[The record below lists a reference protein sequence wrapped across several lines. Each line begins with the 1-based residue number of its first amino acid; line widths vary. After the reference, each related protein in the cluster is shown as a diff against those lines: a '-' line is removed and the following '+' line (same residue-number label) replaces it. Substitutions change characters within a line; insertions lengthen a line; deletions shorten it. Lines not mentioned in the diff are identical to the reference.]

1 MRFHNGAPLYSAK
14 DLLTFLGCTHSS
26 ALDLQLA
33 GGAIT
38 ADDDEDDP
46 YLELLKEKGNAH
58 EAHYLEDLKRQGRSV
73 REIARVASLDEMAE
87 LTRAA
92 MREGVDVIYQG
103 ALVELPWHGYS
114 DFLLR
119 VEKPSALGPWSYEV
133 ADTKLA
139 RSAKPKHVL
148 QLCLYS
154 QMVAREQDLMPTN
167 AHVVLG
173 DSAQFTFALND
184 YIYYCDAAKRRFLS
198 FMADKARETFAEPCE
213 HCGMCRWSGRCEKE
227 WDETDHLS
235 LVARLAGPQARKLR
249 SAGVTTLR
257 ELAELPTG
265 TSVSKLQPETLARL
279 RDQAKLQF
287 GKRATG
293 TNAVETLPLEPRRG
307 FARLPEPDAG
317 DLFFDMEGDP
327 VYSPEGSLEYLFG
340 FHFLDD
346 DGKETFRAFW
356 AHDRAS
362 EKTAFEGA
370 LDFIVER
377 LRRFPKAYVY
387 HYAAYEETAL
397 RRLARQYGTSKRQ
410 QDDAIMR
417 LAQAHGTRENE
428 VDDLLRDRKLVDL
441 YKVVREGIRISE
453 PSYSLKNLEVFFAEE
468 RTETIKSG
476 GDSVVAFE
484 RWLVLRD
491 DAILKEIEVYNAFDC
506 RSTMQCRDWLLTL
519 RPAEVEWFDPAQ
531 EKSDADAE
539 KEAKRRLADAHI
551 LELREQLAAGAAEG
565 DLEWRELL
573 GHLLEYHRREARR
586 EWWDY
591 FKRLGATREF
601 HIDDIECIGGLVRDP
616 AVPPR
621 PEKRSM
627 LHTFTFPDQE
637 FKLKEGSVVR
647 ADTGKSLEIF
657 TLDEAM
663 RRLEL
668 KVGPSQA
675 PLVDDFALIPC
686 GPRDDTSLRDAIER
700 FAVDVIA
707 GRTDGRGAVLS
718 ILRRDLPRMHGDVIL
733 HSDDPEALLTGTV
746 DAIARMRDTH
756 LVIQGPPGTGKTY
769 TSAHAIVSLLE
780 SGKRVGVT
788 SMTHKAINNLL
799 ECVEELA
806 AQRGVTFKGV
816 KKNSEDEQKLCG
828 TFIVDMKDNK
838 FVGDTSYQ
846 LIAGTAWLFAR
857 SELDGAL
864 DYLFIDEA
872 GQVCL
877 ANVVAMGGCARDI
890 VLVGDQ
896 MQLAQPVKGA
906 HPGGSGV
913 SALDYLMRNWAT
925 VPRDRGILLARTWRM
940 HPALCGFVSAAYYDS
955 RLEPHVSTSRQ
966 AILGDASGD
975 DGFASVGLR
984 FAHVQHDD
992 CSQRSTEE
1000 AERVAE
1006 LYDGLLGREWINRLG
1021 ETNEISVDDILVVS
1035 PYNMQVKLP
1044 EETLPHG
1051 ARVGTVDRFQ
1061 GQEAAAVL
1069 VSMACSSGDQAPRGL
1084 TFLFSRNR
1092 MNVAISRGRCV
1103 ATVVAS
1109 PELTAAACRTLEA
1122 MRLVNSLCWAEDYA
1136 AADSPTASSK
1146 FLG

>member
-1 MRFHNGAPLYSAK
+1 MRIQRGVPLYSAK

-26 ALDLQLA
+26 ALDLQVA
-33 GGAIT
+33 GGAPT
-38 ADDDEDDP
+38 ADDDKGDP

-58 EAHYLEDLKRQGRSV
+58 ELQYLEELKRQGHSV

-92 MREGVDVIYQG
+92 MRDGVDVIYQG

-119 VEKPSALGPWSYEV
+119 VEKPSALGAWSYEV

-139 RSAKPKHVL
+139 RTASPKHVL

-154 QMVAREQDLMPTN
+154 QMVAREQTLMPTN

-173 DSAQFTFALND
+173 DGAQFSFELND
-184 YIYYCDAAKRRFLS
+184 YIFYCDAAKRRFLS
-198 FMADKARETFAEPCE
+198 FMANEARETAAEPCE
-213 HCGMCRWSGRCEKE
+213 HCGMCRWSGRCEHE
-227 WDETDHLS
+227 WDEADHLS

-257 ELAELPTG
+257 GLAEL
-265 TSVSKLQPETLARL
+265 SVDSSIPKLQPETLDRL
-279 RDQAKLQF
+279 RDQARLQF
-287 GKRATG
+287 GKRTTG
-293 TNAVETLPLEPRRG
+293 TNAVEALPLAANRG
-307 FARLPEPDAG
+307 FYRLPEPDVG

-370 LDFIVER
+370 LDFIVDR
-377 LRRFPKAYVY
+377 MRRFPKAYVY

-441 YKVVREGIRISE
+441 YKVVREGIRMSE

-519 RPAEVEWFDPAQ
+519 RPPEVEWFDPAE
-531 EKSDADAE
+531 EKSAEEAE

-551 LELREQLAAGAAEG
+551 LELREQLVAGAPEG

-586 EWWDY
+586 EWWDF

-616 AVPPR
+616 SVPPR

-627 LHTFTFPDQE
+627 LHTLTFPDQE

-657 TLDEAM
+657 ALDEAM

-700 FAVDVIA
+700 FAVSVIA

-718 ILRRDLPRMHGDVIL
+718 ILRRELPRMDGDVIL
-733 HSDDPEALLTGTV
+733 RSDDAGSLLADTV
-746 DAIARMRDTH
+746 DAVERMQETH
-756 LVIQGPPGTGKTY
+756 LVIQGPPGTGKTF
-769 TSAHAIVSLLE
+769 TSAHAIVALLA

-799 ECVEELA
+799 ECVEEVA
-806 AQRGVTFKGV
+806 AKRGVTFKGV

-828 TFIVDMKDNK
+828 TFIVDTKDNK
-838 FVGDTSYQ
+838 FAGDTSYQ

-872 GQVCL
+872 GQVSL
-877 ANVVAMGGCARDI
+877 ANVVAMGGCARNV

-913 SALDYLMRNWAT
+913 SALDYLMRDWAT

-955 RLEPHVSTSRQ
+955 RLEPHASTATQ
-966 AILGDASGD
+966 EILGGPLSD
-975 DGFASVGLR
+975 DGFAGVGLR
-984 FAHVQHDD
+984 FAHVEHDD

-1000 AERVAE
+1000 AERVAQ
-1006 LYDGLLGREWINRLG
+1006 LYDALLGREWINRLG
-1021 ETNEISVDDILVVS
+1021 ETSTIGIDDILVVS
-1035 PYNMQVKLP
+1035 PYNMQVKLL
-1044 EETLPHG
+1044 EETLPIG

-1069 VSMACSSGDQAPRGL
+1069 VSMASSSGDQAPRGL

-1103 ATVVAS
+1103 ATVVSS
-1109 PELTAAACRTLEA
+1109 PELSAAACRSVEA
-1122 MRLVNSLCWAEDYA
+1122 MRLVNSLCWAEAYA
-1136 AADSPTASSK
+1136 TEGSAPSTTT
-1146 FLG
+1146 

>member
-1 MRFHNGAPLYSAK
+1 MRFQHGIPLYSAK
-14 DLLTFLGCTHSS
+14 DLLTFLGCTHST

-46 YLELLKEKGNAH
+46 YLELLKDKGNAH
-58 EAHYLEDLKRQGRSV
+58 EMHFLEDLKRQGRSV

-87 LTRAA
+87 STRAA

-103 ALVELPWHGYS
+103 AFVELPWHGYS

-119 VEKPSALGPWSYEV
+119 VEKPSALGSWSYEV

-154 QMVAREQDLMPTN
+154 QMVAREQGFMPTK
-167 AHVVLG
+167 AHVLLG
-173 DSAQFTFALND
+173 DSSQFSFALSD

-198 FMADKARETFAEPCE
+198 FMADKTRETSAEPCE
-213 HCGMCRWSGRCEKE
+213 HCGMCRWSGRCEHE
-227 WDETDHLS
+227 WEAADHLS
-235 LVARLAGPQARKLR
+235 LVARLAVPQARKLR

-257 ELAELPTG
+257 GLADLPAG
-265 TSVSKLQPETLARL
+265 SSVPKLQPETLERLHDQARL
-279 RDQAKLQF
+279 QL
-287 GKRATG
+287 GKRTTG
-293 TNAVETLPLEPRRG
+293 TNAVETLPPEARRG
-307 FARLPEPDAG
+307 FNRLPEPDPG

-346 DGKETFRAFW
+346 NGEETFRAFW
-356 AHDRAS
+356 AHDRES

-377 LRRFPKAYVY
+377 MRRFPKAFVY

-453 PSYSLKNLEVFFAEE
+453 PSCSLKNLEVFFAEQ

-531 EKSDADAE
+531 ETSAEDAE
-539 KEAKRRLADAHI
+539 REAKRRLADAHI
-551 LELREQLAAGAAEG
+551 LELREQLAAGAPGG
-565 DLEWRELL
+565 DREWRELL

-586 EWWDY
+586 EWWDF
-591 FKRLGATREF
+591 FKRLGNTREF
-601 HIDDIECIGGLVRDP
+601 HIDDIDCIGGLVRS

-621 PEKRSM
+621 AEKRSM
-627 LHTFTFPDQE
+627 VHTLTFPEQE
-637 FKLKEGSVVR
+637 FKLGEGAAVR
-647 ADTGKSLEIF
+647 ADTGEALEIF
-657 TLDEAM
+657 ALDEAQ

-668 KVGPSQA
+668 KVGPSRA
-675 PLVDDFALIPC
+675 ALVDGFALIPG

-700 FAVDVIA
+700 FAVSVIE
-707 GRTDGRGAVLS
+707 GRTEGRGAVLS
-718 ILRRDLPRMHGDVIL
+718 ILRRDLPRIVGDVIL
-733 HSDDPEALLTGTV
+733 RSDDPDNLLAETV
-746 DAIARMRDTH
+746 DAVVRMRDTH

-769 TSAHAIVSLLE
+769 TSAHAIVSLLA

-799 ECVEELA
+799 KCVEEVA
-806 AQRGVTFKGV
+806 TERGVAFRGV
-816 KKNSEDEQKLCG
+816 KKYSDDEQKLCG
-828 TFIVDMKDNK
+828 GVIVDTKDNK
-838 FVGDTSYQ
+838 VAADSAYG
-846 LIAGTAWLFAR
+846 LVAGTAWLFGR
-857 SELDGAL
+857 PEFDGAL

-872 GQVCL
+872 GQVSL
-877 ANVVAMGGCARDI
+877 ANVVAMGGCARNI

-913 SALDYLMRNWAT
+913 SALDYLMRDWAT
-925 VPRDRGILLARTWRM
+925 VPSDRGILLARTWRM

-955 RLEPHVSTSRQ
+955 RLEPHPSTATQ
-966 AILGDASGD
+966 EILGGPRGD
-975 DGFASVGLR
+975 DGFGGVGLR
-984 FAHVQHDD
+984 FVHVEHHE

-1000 AERVAE
+1000 AERVAS
-1006 LYDGLLGREWINRLG
+1006 LYHGLLGREWINQLG
-1021 ETNEISVDDILVVS
+1021 ETKQIGIDDILVVS
-1035 PYNMQVKLP
+1035 PYNMQVKLL
-1044 EETLPHG
+1044 EETLPAG

-1069 VSMACSSGDQAPRGL
+1069 VSMASSSGDQAPRGL

-1092 MNVAISRGRCV
+1092 MNVAISRGRCL
-1103 ATVVAS
+1103 ATVVLS
-1109 PELTAAACRTLEA
+1109 PELSAAACGTLEA
-1122 MRLVNSLCWAEDYA
+1122 MRLVNSLCWAEEYA
-1136 AADSPTASSK
+1136 AVNVDS
-1146 FLG
+1146 

>member
-1 MRFHNGAPLYSAK
+1 MRLHYGAPLYSAK

-26 ALDLQLA
+26 ALDLQMA
-33 GGAIT
+33 GGSIT
-38 ADDDEDDP
+38 ADDDEKDL

-58 EAHYLEDLKRQGRSV
+58 ELNYLEDLKRQGRSV
-73 REIARVASLDEMAE
+73 REIARVDSLDEMAE

-92 MREGVDVIYQG
+92 MREGVDVVYQG
-103 ALVELPWHGYS
+103 ALVALPWHGYS

-119 VEKPSALGPWSYEV
+119 VEKPSALGSWSYEV

-139 RSAKPKHVL
+139 RSASPKHVL

-154 QMVAREQDLMPTN
+154 QMVAREQALMPTN

-173 DSAQFTFALND
+173 DSTQFTFALND

-198 FMADKARETFAEPCE
+198 FMGDKARKTSAEPCE
-213 HCGMCRWSGRCEKE
+213 HCGMCRWSGRCAHE
-227 WDETDHLS
+227 WDEADHLS

-257 ELAELPTG
+257 GLAEL
-265 TSVSKLQPETLARL
+265 SVDSSIPKLQPETLGRL
-279 RDQAKLQF
+279 RDQARLQF
-287 GKRATG
+287 GKRTTG
-293 TNAVETLPLEPRRG
+293 TDAVETLPLEARRG

-346 DGKETFRAFW
+346 NGVEIFRAFW
-356 AHDRAS
+356 AHDRES

-377 LRRFPKAYVY
+377 MRRFPKAYVY

-506 RSTMQCRDWLLTL
+506 RSTMQCRNWLLTL
-519 RPAEVEWFDPAQ
+519 RPEEVEWFDPAQ

-539 KEAKRRLADAHI
+539 REAKRRLADAHI
-551 LELREQLAAGAAEG
+551 LELREQLAASAPDG
-565 DLEWRELL
+565 DREWRELL

-586 EWWDY
+586 EWWDF
-591 FKRLGATREF
+591 FKRLGNTREF
-601 HIDDIECIGGLVRDP
+601 HIDDIDCIGGLVRS

-621 PEKRSM
+621 PEKKSM
-627 LHTFTFPDQE
+627 VHTLTFPEQE
-637 FKLKEGSVVR
+637 FKLGEGSVVR
-647 ADTGKSLEIF
+647 ADTGESLEIVAV
-657 TLDEAM
+657 DEGQ

-668 KVGPSQA
+668 KVGPSRA
-675 PLVDDFALIPC
+675 ALVDGFALIPG
-686 GPRDDTSLRDAIER
+686 GPRDDTLLRDAIER
-700 FAVDVIA
+700 FAVSVIE

-718 ILRRDLPRMHGDVIL
+718 ILRRDLPRMDSNVIL
-733 HSDDPEALLTGTV
+733 RSDDPDELLTGTV
-746 DAIARMRDTH
+746 DAIERMQETH

-769 TSAHAIVSLLE
+769 TSAHAIVSLLA

-799 ECVEELA
+799 KCVEEVA
-806 AQRGVTFKGV
+806 AERGVEFRGV
-816 KKNSEDEQKLCG
+816 KKYSEDEQKLCG
-828 TFIVDMKDNK
+828 SFIVDTKDNK
-838 FVGDTSYQ
+838 VAADRSSFMLV
-846 LIAGTAWLFAR
+846 AGTAWLFGR
-857 SELDGAL
+857 PEFDGTL

-872 GQVCL
+872 GQVSL
-877 ANVVAMGGCARDI
+877 ANVVAMGGCARNI

-913 SALDYLMRNWAT
+913 SALDYLMRDWAT

-940 HPALCGFVSAAYYDS
+940 HPALCGFVSASYYDS
-955 RLEPHVSTSRQ
+955 RLEPHASTATQ
-966 AILGDASGD
+966 VILGGPEGD
-975 DGFASVGLR
+975 DSFAGVGLR
-984 FAHVQHDD
+984 FAHVEHDD

-1006 LYDGLLGREWINRLG
+1006 LYDALLGREWINRLG
-1021 ETNEISVDDILVVS
+1021 ETNTIGVDDILVVS
-1035 PYNMQVKLP
+1035 PYNMQVKLL
-1044 EETLPHG
+1044 EETLPLG

-1069 VSMACSSGDQAPRGL
+1069 VSMASSSGDQAPRGL

-1122 MRLVNSLCWAEDYA
+1122 MRLVNSLCWAEAYA
-1136 AADSPTASSK
+1136 ARSAFPSD
-1146 FLG
+1146 

>member
-1 MRFHNGAPLYSAK
+1 MRFHNGIPLYSAK

-26 ALDLQLA
+26 ALDIQFA
-33 GGAIT
+33 SGVIKI
-38 ADDDEDDP
+38 DDDEDDP
-46 YLELLKEKGNAH
+46 YLELLKLKGNEH
-58 EAHYLEDLKRQGRSV
+58 EAQYLELLKREGRSV
-73 REIARVASLDEMAE
+73 REIARVDSLDAMAE
-87 LTRAA
+87 TTRAA
-92 MREGVDVIYQG
+92 MRDGVDVIYQG

-119 VEKPSALGPWSYEV
+119 VGKPSALGSWSYEV

-154 QMVAREQDLMPTN
+154 QLVAGEQELMPAS

-173 DSAQFTFALND
+173 DSVQFSFALND
-184 YIYYCDAAKRRFLS
+184 YIYYCEAAKKRFLS
-198 FMADKARETFAEPCE
+198 FMADEARETSAEPCE
-213 HCGMCRWSGRCEKE
+213 HCGMCRWSGRCGHE
-227 WDETDHLS
+227 WEETDHLS
-235 LVARLAGPQARKLR
+235 LVARLAVPQARKLR
-249 SAGVTTLR
+249 SAGVATLR
-257 ELAELPTG
+257 SLAELSDDR
-265 TSVSKLQPETLARL
+265 SVPKLQPETLGRL
-279 RDQAKLQF
+279 RDQARLQL
-287 GKRATG
+287 GKRSTG
-293 TNAVETLPLEPRRG
+293 TNAVETLPLEKSRG
-307 FARLPEPDAG
+307 FARLPQLDPG

-346 DGKETFRAFW
+346 NGGETFRAFW
-356 AHDRAS
+356 AYDRES
-362 EKTAFEGA
+362 EKKAFEDA

-377 LRRFPKAYVY
+377 LKRFLKAYVY

-417 LAQAHGTRENE
+417 LAQAYGTRENE

-491 DAILKEIEVYNAFDC
+491 DAILRDIEVYNAFDC

-519 RPAEVEWFDPAQ
+519 RPEEVEWFDPEK
-531 EKSDADAE
+531 EKSVAEAE
-539 KEAKRRLADAHI
+539 KEAKRRLADAHV
-551 LELREQLAAGAAEG
+551 LELREQLTAGAPDG

-573 GHLLEYHRREARR
+573 GHLLEFHRREARR
-586 EWWDY
+586 EWWDF
-591 FKRLGATREF
+591 FKRRDNTREF
-601 HIDDIECIGGLVRDP
+601 HIDDIDCIGGLVRDP
-616 AVPPR
+616 AISPR

-627 LHTFTFPDQE
+627 VHTLTFPDQE
-637 FKLKEGSVVR
+637 FKLGEGKAVR
-647 ADTGKSLEIF
+647 ADTGECLEIVA
-657 TLDEAM
+657 LDEAR

-668 KVGPSQA
+668 KVGPSRA
-675 PLVDDFALIPC
+675 ALIDDFALIPD
-686 GPRDDTSLRDAIER
+686 GPLDDTSLRDAIER
-700 FAVDVIA
+700 FAVGVIA
-707 GRTDGRGAVLS
+707 GKADGRAAVLS
-718 ILRRDLPRMHGDVIL
+718 ILRRDVPRMAGDIIL
-733 HSDDPEALLTGTV
+733 RSEDPDDLLAGTV
-746 DAIARMRDTH
+746 DAIGRMQDTH
-756 LVIQGPPGTGKTY
+756 LVIQGPPGTGKTF
-769 TSAHAIVSLLE
+769 TSAHAIVSLLA

-799 ECVEELA
+799 ACVEDVAE
-806 AQRGVTFKGV
+806 QRGVVFKGM
-816 KKNSEDEQKLCG
+816 KKYSKDEQKLG
-828 TFIVDMKDNK
+828 GSVIVDTKDNK
-838 FVGDTSYQ
+838 VADDKSNQ
-846 LIAGTAWLFAR
+846 LVAGTAWLFAR

-872 GQVCL
+872 GQVSL
-877 ANVVAMGGCARDI
+877 ANVVAMGGCARNI

-913 SALDYLMRNWAT
+913 SALDYLMRDWAT

-940 HPALCGFVSAAYYDS
+940 HPALCAFVSDAYYDG
-955 RLEPHVSTSRQ
+955 RLRAHESTALQR
-966 AILGDASGD
+966 IVVDAEGD
-975 DGFASVGLR
+975 DDVAESGLR
-984 FAHVQHDD
+984 FAHVVHED

-1006 LYDGLLGREWINRLG
+1006 LYDALLGREWVNRLG
-1021 ETNEISVDDILVVS
+1021 ETNEIGVEDILVVS
-1035 PYNMQVKLP
+1035 PYNMQVKLL
-1044 EETLPHG
+1044 EETLPSG

-1069 VSMACSSGDQAPRGL
+1069 V
-1084 TFLFSRNR
+1084 
-1092 MNVAISRGRCV
+1092 
-1103 ATVVAS
+1103 
-1109 PELTAAACRTLEA
+1109 
-1122 MRLVNSLCWAEDYA
+1122 
-1136 AADSPTASSK
+1136 
-1146 FLG
+1146 

>member
-1 MRFHNGAPLYSAK
+1 MRFLSGSPLYSAK

-26 ALDLQLA
+26 ALDHQLA

-38 ADDDEDDP
+38 ADDEGDDP

-58 EAHYLEDLKRQGRSV
+58 EAQYLDVLKREGRSV
-73 REIARVASLDEMAE
+73 REIARVASLEEMAE
-87 LTRAA
+87 ATRAA

-103 ALVELPWHGYS
+103 ALVDLPWHGYS

-119 VEKPSALGPWSYEV
+119 VEKPSALGSWSYEV

-154 QMVAREQDLMPTN
+154 QMVAREQGLMPTH
-167 AHVVLG
+167 AHVALG
-173 DSAQFTFALND
+173 DGEQFTFALSD
-184 YIYYCDAAKRRFLS
+184 YIYYCDAAKRRFLA
-198 FMADKARETFAEPCE
+198 FTANEARATSAEPCE
-213 HCGMCRWSGRCEKE
+213 HCGMCRWSGRCEHE
-227 WDETDHLS
+227 WDEADHLS

-257 ELAELPTG
+257 GLAEL
-265 TSVSKLQPETLARL
+265 SVDVSVPKLQPDTLGRL
-279 RDQAKLQF
+279 RDQARLQF
-287 GKRATG
+287 GKRTTG
-293 TNAVETLPLEPRRG
+293 TNTVETLPLVPRHG
-307 FARLPEPDAG
+307 FARLPEPDSG

-346 DGKETFRAFW
+346 SGAETFRAFW
-356 AHDRAS
+356 AYDRES

-453 PSYSLKNLEVFFAEE
+453 PSYSLKNLEVFFAEA

-519 RPAEVEWFDPAQ
+519 RPAEVEWFDPEQ
-531 EKSDADAE
+531 EKSAADAE
-539 KEAKRRLADAHI
+539 KEAKRRLADEHI
-551 LELREQLAAGAAEG
+551 LELREQLTAGAS
-565 DLEWRELL
+565 DDDREWRELL

-586 EWWDY
+586 EWWDF
-591 FKRLGATREF
+591 FKRLGNTREF
-601 HIDDIECIGGLVRDP
+601 HIDDMDCIGGLVRDLS
-616 AVPPR
+616 VPPR
-621 PEKRSM
+621 PEKKSM
-627 LHTFTFPDQE
+627 IHILTFPEQE
-637 FKLKEGSVVR
+637 FKLGEGSAVR
-647 ADTGKSLEIF
+647 ADTGESLEIF
-657 TLDEAM
+657 SLDEAN

-668 KVGPSQA
+668 KVGPSRA
-675 PLVDDFALIPC
+675 PLADDFALIPC
-686 GPRDDTSLRDAIER
+686 GPRDDTALRDAIER
-700 FAVDVIA
+700 FAVGVIE
-707 GRTDGRGAVLS
+707 GRIEGRGAVVN
-718 ILRRDLPRMHGDVIL
+718 ILRRDLPRVDGDVIL
-733 HSDDPEALLTGTV
+733 RSEDPEDLLAGTV
-746 DAIARMRDTH
+746 DAIERMRETH
-756 LVIQGPPGTGKTY
+756 LVIQGPPGTGKTF
-769 TSAHAIVSLLE
+769 TSAHAIVSLLA

-799 ECVEELA
+799 KCVEEVA
-806 AQRGVTFKGV
+806 EERGVTFKGV
-816 KKNSEDEQKLCG
+816 KKYSEEEQKLDG
-828 TFIVDMKDNK
+828 SVIVDTKDNK
-838 FVGDTSYQ
+838 VAADPSYG
-846 LIAGTAWLFAR
+846 LVAGTAWLFGR
-857 SELDGAL
+857 PDFDSKL

-872 GQVCL
+872 GQVSL
-877 ANVVAMGGCARDI
+877 ANVVAMGGCARNI

-913 SALDYLMRNWAT
+913 SALDYLMRDWAT

-940 HPALCGFVSAAYYDS
+940 HPALCGFVSAAYYDG
-955 RLEPHVSTSRQ
+955 RLEPHASTAQ
-966 AILGDASGD
+966 QVILGGPGGD
-975 DGFASVGLR
+975 DGFTGVGLR
-984 FAHVQHDD
+984 FAHVEHDE

-1006 LYDGLLGREWINRLG
+1006 LYEALLGREWVNRLG
-1021 ETNEISVDDILVVS
+1021 VTDTIDVNDILVVS
-1035 PYNMQVKLP
+1035 PYNMQVKLL
-1044 EETLPHG
+1044 EETLPIG

-1061 GQEAAAVL
+1061 GQEAAAVI
-1069 VSMACSSGDQAPRGL
+1069 VSMASSSGDQAPRGL

-1092 MNVAISRGRCV
+1092 MNVAISRGKCL

-1122 MRLVNSLCWAEDYA
+1122 MRLVNSLCWAEAY
-1136 AADSPTASSK
+1136 SVGTVSS
-1146 FLG
+1146 